1 MQHIQI
7 IAVGSLREKAYATA
21 CAEYCKRLGAFCR
34 LSVTEVAEFR
44 LPKNPGDAQIQAGI
58 QAEGEAILQKIAPK
72 AFVAGLCIE
81 GDSLSSRAFAG
92 KLAGLGQSHPAVAF
106 VIGGSHGLSSKV
118 KQACGLRLSMS
129 EMTFPHQLARVM
141 LLEQIYRAFSI
152 SSGGKYH
159 K

>member
-7 IAVGSLREKAYATA
+7 AAVGGLREKAYATA
-21 CAEYCKRLGAFCR
+21 CAEYCKRLGAFCK
-34 LSVTEVAEFR
+34 LDITEIAEFR
-44 LPKNPGDAQIQAGI
+44 LPKNPGDAQIRTCI
-58 QAEGEAILQKIAPK
+58 EAEGEAILQKIASR
-72 AFVAGLCIE
+72 AFVVGLCIE
-81 GDSLSSRAFAG
+81 GDSLSSRDFSR
-92 KLAGLGQSHPAVAF
+92 KLEGLGQSHSTVAF
-106 VIGGSHGLSSKV
+106 VIGGSHGLSPKV

-152 SSGGKYH
+152 SAGSKYH

>member
-7 IAVGSLREKAYATA
+7 IAVGSLREKAYSTA
-21 CAEYCKRLGAFCR
+21 CAEYCKRLGAFCK
-34 LSVTEVAEFR
+34 LSITEIAEHR
-44 LPKNPGDAQIQAGI
+44 LPKNPGDAQIQACI
-58 QAEGEAILQKIAPK
+58 EAEGVEILRKIVPK
-72 AFVAGLCIE
+72 AFVVGLCIE
-81 GDSLSSRAFAG
+81 GHPLSSWDFAK
-92 KLAGLGQSHPAVAF
+92 KLEGLGQSHSTVAF

-129 EMTFPHQLARVM
+129 QMTFPHQLARVM